1 MKQALYLQ
9 ATRGW
14 IVYNIVKIKKIKNSA
29 KIIVKTRLSEKM
41 SPLMGPDKKN
51 TIRQTNPE
59 MPSFGF
65 ESECT
70 DHSAM

>member
-1 MKQALYLQ
+1 M
-9 ATRGW
+9 
-14 IVYNIVKIKKIKNSA
+14 
-29 KIIVKTRLSEKM
+29 IVKTSLSEKM